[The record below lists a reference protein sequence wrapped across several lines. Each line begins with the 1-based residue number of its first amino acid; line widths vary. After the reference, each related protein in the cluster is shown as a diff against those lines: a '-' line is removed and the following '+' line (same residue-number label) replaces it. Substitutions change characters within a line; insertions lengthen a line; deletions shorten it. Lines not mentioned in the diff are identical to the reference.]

1 VTFAARISIAISGAV
16 LVAMAVVVGASGTRV
31 REAYLDALRGSL
43 EARIDAVA
51 QSQSAATARAVA
63 ETERLVR
70 SPRRLATV
78 LAGDRDDLLRTAAD
92 ELRPALEAVGE
103 GTGFVFVSDTAELV
117 RSAGLMAA
125 AADSAASHAL
135 AVARAGEASRVAR
148 TAAGGTPMEILAATL
163 VDRSDDSVAGALTL
177 VRPIRFPEPL
187 RLPDGTALETG
198 LSLGGALHGP
208 RLEEPARSRLAAG
221 ISRGDAEVSVEDA
234 KSPILAVQRP
244 FKASDGALVVIAT
257 LGPMRAAERGC
268 CSPGPGRRR
277 WRSGWAWPRR
287 P

>member
-1 VTFAARISIAISGAV
+1 MTFAARISIAISGAV

-70 SPRRLATV
+70 SPRLMATV

-92 ELRPALEAVGE
+92 ELRPALDAAGE
-103 GTGFVFVSDTAELV
+103 GAGFVFVSDTAELV
-117 RSAGLMAA
+117 RSAGLTATAA
-125 AADSAASHAL
+125 ASAASHAL

-163 VDRSDDSVAGALTL
+163 VDHSDDSVAGALAL

-198 LSLGGALHGP
+198 LSLGGALHGTH
-208 RLEEPARSRLAAG
+208 LEEPARSRVAAG

-244 FKASDGALVVIAT
+244 FKAGDGALVVVAT
-257 LGPMRAAERGC
+257 LGP
-268 CSPGPGRRR
+268 
-277 WRSGWAWPRR
+277 
-287 P
+287 

>member
-1 VTFAARISIAISGAV
+1 MTFAARISIAISGAV

-70 SPRRLATV
+70 SPRLMATV

-92 ELRPALEAVGE
+92 ELRPALDAAGE
-103 GTGFVFVSDTAELV
+103 GAGFVFVSDTAELV
-117 RSAGLMAA
+117 RSAGLT

-163 VDRSDDSVAGALTL
+163 VDHSDDSVAGALAL

-187 RLPDGTALETG
+187 RLP
-198 LSLGGALHGP
+198 
-208 RLEEPARSRLAAG
+208 
-221 ISRGDAEVSVEDA
+221 
-234 KSPILAVQRP
+234 
-244 FKASDGALVVIAT
+244 
-257 LGPMRAAERGC
+257 
-268 CSPGPGRRR
+268 
-277 WRSGWAWPRR
+277 
-287 P
+287 